1 MGCGGCRFTPALA
14 LQVQANLKDSIQ
26 EIGGVGVPSWRF
38 GMRSMLYTQ
47 VHCLRGNQVLMMRR
61 NKEPNLGLWVAPG
74 GKIETD
80 ESPYEC
86 AVRELREETGLTAH
100 ELQLRGI
107 VSIVMPELE
116 QHCMQF
122 LYAVTDFSGQLVTD
136 EREGELRWW
145 TEEAA
150 LQLPV
155 PADVSVS
162 LPKVLDMSETFYQ
175 AKCVFDAE
183 WQLLEVVE
191 HTPRVP

>member
-1 MGCGGCRFTPALA
+1 MG
-14 LQVQANLKDSIQ
+14 
-26 EIGGVGVPSWRF
+26 
-38 GMRSMLYTQ
+38 SMLYTL
-47 VHCLRGNQVLMMRR
+47 VHCLRSNQVLMMKR
-61 NKEPNLGLWVAPG
+61 NKEPNLGLWVVPG
-74 GKIETD
+74 GKIEVD

-107 VSIVMPELE
+107 VSIVMPKLE

-145 TEEAA
+145 AEDAVR
-150 LQLPV
+150 QLPM

-162 LPKVLDMSETFYQ
+162 LPKVLDMSGAFYQ
-175 AKCVFDAE
+175 AKCVFGAE
-183 WQLLEVVE
+183 WQLVEVVE
-191 HTPRVP
+191 HTTRVAQA

>member
-1 MGCGGCRFTPALA
+1 MA
-14 LQVQANLKDSIQ
+14 
-26 EIGGVGVPSWRF
+26 
-38 GMRSMLYTQ
+38 SMLYTL
-47 VHCLRGNQVLMMRR
+47 VHCLRGDQVLMMKR
-61 NKEPNLGLWVAPG
+61 NKAPNLGLWVAPG

-86 AVRELREETGLTAH
+86 AVRELREETGLKAH

-107 VSIVMPELE
+107 VSIVMPKLE

-122 LYAVTDFSGQLVTD
+122 LYAVTDFSGQLVAD

-145 TEEAA
+145 SLDAVR
-150 LQLPV
+150 LLPM

-162 LPKVLDMSETFYQ
+162 LPRILDESGTFYQ

-183 WQLLEVVE
+183 WQLVDVVE
-191 HTPRVP
+191 QTPRVVLP